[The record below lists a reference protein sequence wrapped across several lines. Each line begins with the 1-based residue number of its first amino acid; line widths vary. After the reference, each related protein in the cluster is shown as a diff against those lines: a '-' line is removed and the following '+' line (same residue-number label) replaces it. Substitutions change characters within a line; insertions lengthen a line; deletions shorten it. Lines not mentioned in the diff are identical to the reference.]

1 MNDKVKE
8 ENKTPE
14 VKPKVIL
21 LIGQA
26 DEMQIAAWKKMWG
39 DVYEIQ
45 VGDHVCYVKGFD
57 RTTMKYALSQLKMKV
72 NTETKEVQMDMEKM
86 LEVGEIGLQNCW
98 IGGSEEIKTNDR
110 LWVAAAMQVGELF
123 ELAETKLKKL

>member
-1 MNDKVKE
+1 MNDK
-8 ENKTPE
+8 
-14 VKPKVIL
+14 KVL
-21 LIGQA
+21 VVGDTAQVVLIGKATEQ
-26 DEMQIAAWKKMWG
+26 QIEAWKKMWG

-45 VGDHVCYVKGFD
+45 VADHVCYVKSFD

-86 LEVGEIGLQNCW
+86 LEIGEIGLQNCW
-98 IGGSEEIKTNDR
+98 IGGSDEIKTNDR
-110 LWVAAAMQVGELF
+110 LFVAAAMQVGELF

>member
-1 MNDKVKE
+1 MDNKKVLVVDDTTQVVFGKATDLQVE
-8 ENKTPE
+8 
-14 VKPKVIL
+14 
-21 LIGQA
+21 
-26 DEMQIAAWKKMWG
+26 AWKKMFG

-45 VGDHVCYVKGFD
+45 VADHFCYVKAFD

-86 LEVGEIGLQNCW
+86 LEIGEIGLQNCW
-98 IGGSEEIKTNDR
+98 IGGSEEIKTKDR

>member
-1 MNDKVKE
+1 MNDK
-8 ENKTPE
+8 
-14 VKPKVIL
+14 KVL
-21 LIGQA
+21 VVDDTAKVVFIGKATEQ
-26 DEMQIAAWKKMWG
+26 QIEAWKKMWG

-45 VGDHVCYVKGFD
+45 VADHVCYVKSFD

-86 LEVGEIGLQNCW
+86 LEIGEIGLQNCW
-98 IGGSEEIKTNDR
+98 IGGSDEIKTNDR
-110 LWVAAAMQVGELF
+110 LFVAAAMQVGELF